1 VLNVGAGAGAYEP
14 PDREAARFTRICTDL
29 VKRGPALGIMLYLAT
44 QKPSAKS
51 IPTAIA
57 DNAVIRVCLKV
68 HNQISNDQVLGTGS
82 SKMGLKAQ
90 LFAFEDKGIAYLK
103 GEGADA
109 QIVRSVFGL
118 DAPAAE
124 KIAVRA
130 RAEREQLGR
139 LTGDAAGEEMDREE
153 EQVVLL
159 DDIKRVFSGAAGM
172 HLVDIVTGLADLRPA
187 AWGSLDVNALGK
199 HLRNM
204 EVRVD
209 KIHVRGK
216 GTNAGVKREWLDV
229 STTRLAGDEEPG
241 NNVISLTE
249 RQ

>member
-1 VLNVGAGAGAYEP
+1 VRRVRGIEYDKGAGIA
-14 PDREAARFTRICTDL
+14 
-29 VKRGPALGIMLYLAT
+29 GPAILVR
-44 QKPSAKS
+44 QRS
-51 IPTAIA
+51 
-57 DNAVIRVCLKV
+57 
-68 HNQISNDQVLGTGS
+68 
-82 SKMGLKAQ
+82 
-90 LFAFEDKGIAYLK
+90 
-103 GEGADA
+103 EGADA

-172 HLVDIVTGLADLRPA
+172 HLVDIVSGLAQLRPA

-199 HLRNM
+199 
-204 EVRVD
+204 
-209 KIHVRGK
+209 
-216 GTNAGVKREWLDV
+216 
-229 STTRLAGDEEPG
+229 RLVWRFEEEPDPEG
-241 NNVISLTE
+241 TRKVPAG
-249 RQ
+249 